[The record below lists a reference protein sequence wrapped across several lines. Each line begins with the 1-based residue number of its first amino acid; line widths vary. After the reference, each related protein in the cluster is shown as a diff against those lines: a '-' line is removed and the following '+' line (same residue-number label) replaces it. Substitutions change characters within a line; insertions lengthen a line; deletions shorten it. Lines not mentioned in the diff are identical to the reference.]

1 MVYWIP
7 IMEGISVK
15 NQLKDFLVTAGIL
28 VASFL
33 FSLVTN
39 RIFQTDASVPMVFV
53 LGVFLIS
60 VITRGYVCGITASLL
75 SVLAVNFAFTFPY
88 FEFNFTMPENLFSAV
103 VLLSV
108 AIITGALTTKIKSA
122 EKIKADSER
131 EKMRANLL
139 RAVSHDLR
147 TPLTTIYGSTSML
160 LENYDRLSSA
170 DRQDLLRGIRDDTQW
185 LVGMVEN
192 LLSVTRLDG
201 GELRLNKTDTV
212 LEELIDEVLVK
223 FHKRCPT
230 QQVTVTIPEDF
241 VSIPMDAVLIGQ
253 VLTNLLENAV
263 IHAWGMTRLELEVRL
278 EERLARFTV
287 RDDGCGIHPDRMA
300 DLFTGYLGSSD
311 RQGDSARRNMG
322 IGLSVCATIIKAHGG
337 QISAHNRPGGGAEF
351 TFTLTTED

>member
-1 MVYWIP
+1 MRHHA
-7 IMEGISVK
+7 
-15 NQLKDFLVTAGIL
+15 KDFFVTAGIL
-28 VASFL
+28 VVSFL
-33 FSLVTN
+33 FSLLSGRAFRTE
-39 RIFQTDASVPMVFV
+39 ALVPMVFV

-60 VITRGYVCGITASLL
+60 VLTEGYLWGIAASLL
-75 SVLAVNFAFTFPY
+75 ATLAVNFAFTFPY
-88 FEFNFTMPENLFSAV
+88 FEFNFSIPVNLFSAV
-103 VLLSV
+103 VMLVVSCV
-108 AIITGALTTKIKSA
+108 TGALTTKIKQT

-160 LENYDRLSSA
+160 LDNEDRIPDAVRLE
-170 DRQDLLRGIRDDTQW
+170 LLRGIRDDAQW

-201 GELRLNKTDTV
+201 SALRLNKTDTV

-223 FHKRCPT
+223 FRKRCPE

-263 IHAWGMTRLELEVRL
+263 IHARGMTVLELEVRL
-278 EERLARFTV
+278 EEQQARFIV
-287 RDDGCGIHPDRMA
+287 RDDGCGIHPSRQA

-311 RQGDSARRNMG
+311 HRSDSARRNMG

-337 QISAHNRPGGGAEF
+337 QISAQNRPGGGAEF
-351 TFTLTTED
+351 TFTLTMED

>member
-1 MVYWIP
+1 
-7 IMEGISVK
+7 MEGIATK
-15 NQLKDFLVTAGIL
+15 QQFRDFLVTAGIL
-28 VASFL
+28 VVSFL

-60 VITRGYVCGITASLL
+60 VITKGYVCGIIASLL

-103 VLLSV
+103 VMLVV
-108 AIITGALTTKIKSA
+108 AVVTGALTTKLKSV

-160 LENYDRLSSA
+160 LENYDRIPSA
-170 DRQDLLRGIRDDTQW
+170 DRQDLLRGIRDDAHW

-201 GELRLNKTDTV
+201 GELRLHKSDTV
-212 LEELIDEVLVK
+212 LEELIDEVLIK
-223 FHKRCPT
+223 FHKRCQE
-230 QQVTVTIPEDF
+230 QQVTVIIPEDF
-241 VSIPMDAVLIGQ
+241 VSIPMDGVLIGQ

-263 IHAWGMTRLELEVRL
+263 FHAWGMTHLELEVRL
-278 EERLARFTV
+278 EEHLARFTV
-287 RDDGCGIHPDRMA
+287 RDDGCGIHPDRLE

-337 QISAHNRPGGGAEF
+337 QISAYNRPSGGAEF